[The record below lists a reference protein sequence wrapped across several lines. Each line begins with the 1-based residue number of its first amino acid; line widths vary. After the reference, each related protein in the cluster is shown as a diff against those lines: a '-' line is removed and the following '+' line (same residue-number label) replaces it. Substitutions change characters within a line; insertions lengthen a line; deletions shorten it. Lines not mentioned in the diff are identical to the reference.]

1 MSAARNLSLRAI
13 LKLFLRYLH
22 ATVMYAHQ
30 ACRRAAPL
38 PFILPAAPR
47 LCRRLVG
54 GWTVSCASFDA
65 SEVGE

>member
-1 MSAARNLSLRAI
+1 MSAASNYPLRAI

-30 ACRRAAPL
+30 KHAAAPL